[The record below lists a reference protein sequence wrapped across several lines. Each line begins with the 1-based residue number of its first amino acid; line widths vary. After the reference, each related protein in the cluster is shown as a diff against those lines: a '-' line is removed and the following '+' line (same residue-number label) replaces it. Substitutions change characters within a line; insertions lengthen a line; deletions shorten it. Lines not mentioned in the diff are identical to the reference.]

1 MGIPKQSC
9 RRNKWEKIILNN
21 AISES
26 KRHLGVPF
34 YFKIFYLLSFNVLI
48 KLQAKKYGAMGSKR
62 LVGTITDFLPIW
74 SASNTIRTHCA
85 VFNLPTILHRKCSFI
100 YFTNRCYWYFINSN
114 YYLRYHISRK
124 LIFQEISYS
133 SRIYFII
140 VMIIYNIVCN

>member
-85 VFNLPTILHRKCSFI
+85 VLICQQYYIGSALLFTLPIGVTGILSILTIILG
-100 YFTNRCYWYFINSN
+100 
-114 YYLRYHISRK
+114 
-124 LIFQEISYS
+124 
-133 SRIYFII
+133 II
-140 VMIIYNIVCN
+140 